1 MKRCLMLVCIAI
13 MAVAVSCQKKSIK
26 PKPDPKPLVY
36 HTDGEV
42 KKLYGNDPNGIN
54 MVIVGDAFIKD
65 DLDTGGYYDQQVK
78 MLVDYFFSVAP
89 YKQNKEHFNVYVV
102 YAESKK
108 RGASQGFNADD
119 TTRKLKSYFSTDVT
133 RLLQVGDYATCYQYV
148 QDAVP
153 LYAANMMV
161 VLVNDKAYGGSGG
174 DVAVISTNELSKY
187 IMIHEI
193 GHSFG
198 GLADEYADSQEAALT
213 TASDAQF
220 FPNTDT
226 TNDPAKIKWMQY
238 FPVHAYKGIVGAYQ
252 GGYYRATGVYRP
264 ELYSVMFD
272 LGHPNYNAPSREAIT
287 RQIDAILNIPF
298 DFNAFLN
305 TDSASAKAT
314 TLGIGTIRPPM
325 HDFIGM
331 KNRVILMKK
340 NKKQ

>member
-1 MKRCLMLVCIAI
+1 MRQCLILGCIGL
-13 MAVAVSCQKKSIK
+13 MVAFFSCQKKPVK
-26 PKPDPKPLVY
+26 TEPKPLVY

-42 KKLYGNDPNGIN
+42 KKLYDNDPNGVN

-78 MLVDYFFSVAP
+78 MLVDYFFSVPP

-102 YAESKK
+102 YTQSSK
-108 RGASQGFNADD
+108 RGASQGYHPDD
-119 TTRKLKSYFSTDVT
+119 TSTRLKSYFSTDVT
-133 RLLQVGDYATCYQYV
+133 RLLQVGDYATCYKYV
-148 QDAVP
+148 QNAVP

-161 VLVNDKAYGGSGG
+161 VLVNDKTYGGSGG
-174 DVAVISTNELSKY
+174 DLAVVSTNELSKY

-198 GLADEYADSQEAALT
+198 GLADEYIDAQEAAFT

-226 TNDPAKIKWMQY
+226 TNDPTKIKWAQY
-238 FPVHAYKGIVGAYQ
+238 FPVHAYKGIVGAYA

-264 ELYSVMFD
+264 ELYSVMAD
-272 LGHPNYNAPSREAIT
+272 LGHPNYNAPSREAIS
-287 RQIDAILNIPF
+287 RQIDAILNVPF
-298 DFNAFLN
+298 DFNAFLK
-305 TDSASAKAT
+305 TDSSSALAT
-314 TLGIGTIRPPM
+314 VLGIGPMRPPM
-325 HDFIGM
+325 HDFIGRKDRIM
-331 KNRVILMKK
+331 RMKK